1 MFQGGVVAGAA
12 EGVFDVFGAE
22 EVPDGGVS
30 DGVGVGAGAGV
41 LGDAGGDF
49 GFLRGQAVELVVEVL
64 WRGGFGAFRELGCGA
79 MDGCGGSLGDEPPG
93 VASGAFRPALA

>member
-1 MFQGGVVAGAA
+1 MFQGGVVAGTA

-49 GFLRGQAVELVVEVL
+49 G
-64 WRGGFGAFRELGCGA
+64 AFRELGCGVV
-79 MDGCGGSLGDEPPG
+79 DGCGGFLGDEPLG
-93 VASGAFRPALA
+93 VAGGAFRPALDQLDAVVLAA